1 MVQNSRFNE
10 TDKKKIVVIGV
21 GDCGRNIVNS
31 MAEENV
37 GKADYLMIDTDQNAL
52 DRCKTID
59 NLLIGNDFLCGNS
72 ANGVPDKGQ
81 KAAEKDLDNISDALS
96 GYDMAVIVCGM
107 GGGTGTG
114 ASPVIAQIA
123 SGLGILSIG
132 VVAMPF
138 TFEGRV
144 KTGNAAFGVQNLK
157 DYAVDVIEFSNDAVL
172 RLVNKE
178 TTVEDTFK
186 KANGFIKQAVED
198 IIDIANMPTFSMPKK
213 TSSVD

>member
-10 TDKKKIVVIGV
+10 TDEKKIVVIGV

-31 MAEENV
+31 VAEENV

-52 DRCKTID
+52 DKCKKID
-59 NLLIGNDFLCGNS
+59 SLLIGNDFLFGNS

-81 KAAEKDLDNISDALS
+81 KAAEKDVDIISDALS
-96 GYDMAVIVCGM
+96 GYDMAVSVCGM

-123 SGLGILSIG
+123 NKLGILVVG
-132 VVAMPF
+132 VAAMPF

-144 KTGNAAFGVQNLK
+144 KTCNAAVGVQNFK
-157 DYAVDVIEFSNDAVL
+157 DYAANVIEFSNDAVL
-172 RLVNKE
+172 HLVDKE
-178 TTVEDTFK
+178 TYVEDTCK
-186 KANGFIKQAVED
+186 KADEFIKKAVED
-198 IIDIANMPTFSMPKK
+198 IIDIVNMPTFSLPKK
-213 TSSVD
+213 PSSVD